1 MIEPV
6 PIPVDNVIGIRI
18 GGKISG
24 DDIALIAE
32 EIEARLERHSKLRI
46 YAEVDGLAGM
56 TMNAL
61 LKDIAFSL
69 RHFRD
74 FEREAIV
81 SDAAWLK
88 RLAVI
93 GDRVVPGIEVR
104 HFYKSERDDAL
115 AWIIERS

>member
-1 MIEPV
+1 MIELL
-6 PIPVDNVIGIRI
+6 PIPVDNVIGFRI
-18 GGKISG
+18 EGKISEY
-24 DDIALIAE
+24 DILLITE

-56 TMNAL
+56 TIKAL

-69 RHFRD
+69 RHFRN

-88 RLAVI
+88 KLAVI
-93 GDRVVPGIEVR
+93 GGRVIPGIKVR
-104 HFYKSERDDAL
+104 HYYKSERDDAL
-115 AWIIERS
+115 EWIIERS